1 MKIIIADKKSSF
13 TDKQISLLQKQGNV
27 IFIETKEEWN
37 KSKEIFTE
45 DDKVLALD
53 PGVCDWSFPNE
64 TIDKVPNLK
73 GICLPTTRFSWVD
86 GEYLSKRGIVLT
98 NVPKYSTESVA
109 EHAIFLMLSITKKLP
124 LIINNGW
131 KLDWDKHLGYEVK
144 GKRMGIIG
152 LGDIGS
158 RVAELGNSIG
168 MDVCYWSMRSRDE
181 RFTYLELEELIK
193 SSDYI
198 FLTIADDS
206 ETKDFLNKDRIDMM
220 KKNSYIINT
229 TGNEVWDFNYAV
241 EKVRDESIGGIGL
254 DEDKVEMKDYGCN
267 VMITPHIAWYTKESF
282 DEDYRIWVE
291 CIISVIEKKPVNV
304 VNF

>member
-13 TDKQISLLQKQGNV
+13 TDKQISLLEKKGNV
-27 IFIETKEEWN
+27 VFIETKEEWN
-37 KSKEIFTE
+37 KSKEIFSE

-53 PGVCDWSFPNE
+53 PGVCDWQFPNE
-64 TIDKVPNLK
+64 TIEKVPNLK
-73 GICLPTTRFSWVD
+73 GICLPTTRYTWVD
-86 GEYLSKRGIVLT
+86 GEYLKKKNIVLT

-124 LIINNGW
+124 LIISNGW
-131 KLDWDKHLGYEVK
+131 KLDWDKHLGYEIK
-144 GKRMGIIG
+144 GKRIGIIG

-158 RVAELGNSIG
+158 RVAELGKG
-168 MDVCYWSMRSRDE
+168 MGMEVCYWSRKSKDE
-181 RFTYLELEELIK
+181 RYTYLELDELIK

-198 FLTIADDS
+198 FLTIADGP
-206 ETKDFLNKDRIDMM
+206 ETKEFLNKERIDMM

-241 EKVRDESIGGIGL
+241 EKVKDESIGGIGL

-282 DEDYRIWVE
+282 EEDYRIWVE
-291 CIISVIEKKPVNV
+291 CIISVVENNPINGVN
-304 VNF
+304 